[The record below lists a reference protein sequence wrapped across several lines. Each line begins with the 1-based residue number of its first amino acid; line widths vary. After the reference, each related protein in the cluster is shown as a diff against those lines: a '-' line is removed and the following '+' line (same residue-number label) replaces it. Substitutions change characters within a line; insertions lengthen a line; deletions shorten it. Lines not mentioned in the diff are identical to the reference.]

1 MRAPR
6 LTVSLTLALVLA
18 AALPCAARAATL
30 PGWPTGAVVKSVR
43 FAGAFDLRG
52 VELARVFGVPTGR
65 APDSLAVAA
74 GVERLV
80 TALQGG
86 GWLAARV
93 DSVGAGA
100 RDRDRADLIVWL
112 TPGPRQVI
120 GRVTWEGLE
129 RFSPEQAA
137 EIAGLVPGDAFR
149 ADRVGAG
156 LTRLVHAYEERAFPA
171 ARASVLDLARRG
183 DAVDVM
189 VSVFEGDS
197 VVVESATFE
206 GARITRHSVLEKSM
220 GNVVGLPYNRAR
232 LAQAR
237 QRLADLGV
245 FTRVGEPQV
254 ESTGPGRARVV
265 VPVVEARANTFDGAI
280 GYQGESKTLTGLVDM
295 RLENLGG
302 RARQAGLYWEGRGPG
317 RSEFRVR
324 YAEPLLFGLN
334 LKGEALLSQFI
345 EDTLYTRT
353 RIAGRFTFGVW
364 GGGRAWLGAAR
375 ERTVLEDG
383 PVERATTTTTEAGF
397 ETDRR
402 DDAYVPRRG
411 YAARVSSGTVFKQET
426 LRPSG
431 TSHATQLIARGLV
444 QDNRP
449 VGRAAGARIE
459 LEGALRLSNEPVV
472 PAYDL
477 DLVGG
482 AASLRGYREGEF
494 QASRWAVLRLEY
506 GVVTPESARAFA
518 FLDQGTL
525 YRPFLDAAGAPQSE
539 TLYRPG
545 YGIGFEAPVSLGR
558 FAVTLGY
565 GKGDGPLD
573 GKIHVRLTSRF

>member
-1 MRAPR
+1 MRALR
-6 LTVSLTLALVLA
+6 LTLALVLA

-30 PGWPTGAVVKSVR
+30 PGWPAGAVVKSVR
-43 FAGAFDLRG
+43 IAGAEDLRG
-52 VELARVFGVPTGR
+52 VELARVFGVPAGR
-65 APDSLAVAA
+65 APDSLVVSA
-74 GVERLV
+74 GVDRLV

-100 RDRDRADLIVWL
+100 RVKDRADLVVWL
-112 TPGPRQVI
+112 TPGPRHVI
-120 GRVTWEGLE
+120 GRMTWEGLE
-129 RFSPEQAA
+129 RFSPEQAS
-137 EIAGLVPGDAFR
+137 EIAGLVPGDPFR

-156 LTRLVHAYEERAFPA
+156 LARLVRAYEERAFPA
-171 ARASVLDLARRG
+171 ARASVLELARRG
-183 DAVDVM
+183 AAVDVM
-189 VSVFEGDS
+189 VSVFESDS
-197 VVVESATFE
+197 VVVESAAFD
-206 GARITRHSVLEKSM
+206 GARITRQSVLEKSM

-265 VPVVEARANTFDGAI
+265 VPVVEAHANTFDGAI
-280 GYQGESKTLTGLVDM
+280 GYQGESKSLTGLADV

-302 RARQAGLYWEGRGPG
+302 RARQAGLYWEGRGAG

-334 LKGEALLSQFI
+334 LKGEALLSQYN

-353 RIAGRFTFGVW
+353 RIAGRFLFGVW
-364 GGGRAWLGAAR
+364 GGGRAWLGVAR
-375 ERTVLEDG
+375 ERVVLEDG
-383 PVERATTTTTEAGF
+383 PVERAATTTTETGF
-397 ETDRR
+397 EADRR
-402 DDAYVPRRG
+402 DDAFAPRRG
-411 YAARVSSGTVFKQET
+411 YAARLSSGTVFKQET

-431 TSHATQLIARGLV
+431 TRTATQLVARALM
-444 QDNRP
+444 QDNLP
-449 VGRAAGARIE
+449 VGKATGARIE

-472 PAYDL
+472 PTYDL
-477 DLVGG
+477 DLIGG
-482 AASLRGYREGEF
+482 AATLRGYREAEF
-494 QASRWAVLRLEY
+494 QVSRWAVLRLEY
-506 GVVTPESARAFA
+506 GVVTTETARAFT
-518 FLDQGTL
+518 FLDQGVL
-525 YRPFLDAAGAPQSE
+525 YRPFLDEAGAAQSE

-565 GKGDGPLD
+565 GQGDGPLD